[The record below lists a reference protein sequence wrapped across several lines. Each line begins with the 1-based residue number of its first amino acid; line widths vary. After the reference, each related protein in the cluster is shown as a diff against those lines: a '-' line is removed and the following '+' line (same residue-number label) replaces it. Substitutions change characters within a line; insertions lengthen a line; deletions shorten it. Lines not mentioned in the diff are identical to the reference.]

1 MQTSPVIIPC
11 TAPMTE
17 GLPKKMTSR
26 QVQVRRLV
34 AALTLV
40 LSTATVAVTLGAY
53 GAPPL
58 NPAQPNHSSPP
69 PAIMSRMLFGENR
82 SLSLFSL
89 GPTLGGGEAG
99 DAGGEVDDVSAG
111 VVDDAPLVEEAAA
124 PEAERADGV
133 GEEEPERGER
143 HPRLDVHPP
152 QERPG
157 EQHQRDGRELELE
170 QHQRR
175 LRVER
180 LGARRLE
187 RAVAA
192 VVRRRREHRAL
203 HQEVLRQRRPGLG
216 PEREQP
222 VAERHAEA
230 DEHPHDKRGR
240 VGVQRHEGG
249 VDGPLLLHD
258 AAVDHHQPR
267 HRLDADERRRH
278 QLPRGVALVQPRRH
292 RRQVRHVRP
301 GLRRRRHP

>member
-1 MQTSPVIIPC
+1 MQTRPVIMPC

-26 QVQVRRLV
+26 HVQVRRLA

-40 LSTATVAVTLGAY
+40 LSTATDAVMFGAY

-58 NPAQPNHSSPP
+58 NPAQPSHSSPP

-99 DAGGEVDDVSAG
+99 DAGGEVDDVAAG
-111 VVDDAPLVEEAAA
+111 VVDDAPAVEEAAA
-124 PEAERADGV
+124 PEAEGADGV

-152 QERPG
+152 EEGPG
-157 EQHQRDGRELELE
+157 EQHQRDGGELELE
-170 QHQRR
+170 QHHGR

-180 LGARRLE
+180 LRARRLQD
-187 RAVAA
+187 AVLA
-192 VVRRRREHRAL
+192 VVRRGRDGRAR
-203 HQEVLRQRRPGLG
+203 HEEALRHRRPGLP

-230 DEHPHDKRGR
+230 DQHPHDERGR
-240 VGVQRHEGG
+240 VRVQCHEGG

-258 AAVDHHQPR
+258 AAVQHHEPR
-267 HRLDADERRRH
+267 HRLEPDEGRRR
-278 QLPRGVALVQPRRH
+278 QLPSVVPGVQPLRH
-292 RRQVRHVRP
+292 RRWARHV
-301 GLRRRRHP
+301 